1 MFQFRDLL
9 LIRFNLSQGLKAST
23 AAAAAAADAHGDAS
37 TFSCT
42 DAETLAKLKD
52 DEETHL
58 RQAKAI
64 RFTINQLEMNTSF
77 AELSLGDLF
86 FIQLVSFNN
95 YLHNGSKTRPTEIF

>member
-9 LIRFNLSQGLKAST
+9 LIRLNLSQGLKAT
-23 AAAAAAADAHGDAS
+23 TADAHCDAS

-64 RFTINQLEMNTSF
+64 RFTINQLEMNSSF